1 MIKNKILIPALTVVT
16 IGVIGCT
23 AASQSLNE
31 EEIGLRKSNLYEEK
45 VVLKDKVDYS
55 TLAPGESK
63 LIKRSY
69 ENAPPLIP
77 HSVEGLLPITLESN
91 TCLDCHT
98 PEVAAAVNATAV
110 PKTHLASYR
119 PIIGYQ
125 KGMLT
130 KDGKKYENTADV
142 KTVAHPREGVS
153 ADRYN
158 CSQCHVPQ
166 TDNEPLVKN
175 EFNPEF
181 RTKSGDSKSNLVNIL
196 DEGVSYRKLK

>member
-1 MIKNKILIPALTVVT
+1 MKNKILISLVAI
-16 IGVIGCT
+16 IGIIGCAT
-23 AASQSLNE
+23 ATKSYNE

-45 VVLKDKVDYS
+45 IALKDKVEFS
-55 TLAPGESK
+55 KLSPGESK
-63 LIKRSY
+63 LIKRSF

-77 HSVEGLLPITLESN
+77 HSVEGLLPITRDYNS
-91 TCLDCHT
+91 CLGCHA
-98 PEVAAAVNATAV
+98 PEIAPAVKAVPV

-119 PIIGYQ
+119 PVIGFAN
-125 KGMLT
+125 GLLT

-142 KTVAHPREGVS
+142 RAKAHAREGVS
-153 ADRYN
+153 SDRFN

-166 TDNEPLVKN
+166 TENEPLVKN

-181 RTKSGDSKSNLVNIL
+181 RDKNGNSKSNLVDIL

>member
-45 VVLKDKVDYS
+45 VDLKDKVDYS
-55 TLAPGESK
+55 TKAPGESK
-63 LIKRSY
+63 LIKRSF
-69 ENAPPLIP
+69 ENAPPLIS
-77 HSVEGLLPITLESN
+77 HSVDGLLPITIESN
-91 TCLDCHT
+91 ACLSCHA
-98 PEVAAAVNATAV
+98 PEVASAVNATAV

-119 PIIGYQ
+119 PIMGFQ

-142 KTVAHPREGVS
+142 KTVAHPRDGVS

-175 EFNPEF
+175 EFNPDF
-181 RTKSGDSKSNLVNIL
+181 RTKGSESKSNLVNIL